1 MKDSFLLPTPHWE
14 FMFRKVLI
22 ANRGEIAVRIIRA
35 CRDLGISPVAVYSE
49 PDRTSL
55 HVRMADEAYLLGP
68 APSIES
74 YLNIE
79 KVIETA
85 GRAGADA
92 IHPGYGFLSENP
104 NFAAACENSGIP
116 MIGPSAES
124 MRLIGT
130 KTSARALLR
139 QHSIPLVPGTHRSLE
154 SADEAIEE
162 ARILGYPVMIKA
174 VAGGGGKGMRLVKD
188 ESLMAADF
196 TAAGSEALN
205 SFGDPSLYLEKYVTA
220 PRHIE
225 IQVLADRRGNVIFL
239 GERDC
244 SIQRRHQKVL
254 EECPSPFLDEGL
266 RRRMGEVAVRVARAV
281 NYENAGT
288 VEFLVDSARNFYFLE
303 MNTRLQV
310 EHPVT
315 EAVTGVDIVCEQFK
329 IANGEPLSLSQDQV
343 HMRGWAVECRIY
355 AEDPDRGLLPSP
367 GVIRRLQEPMG
378 TGVRLDSGIY
388 QGWEVS
394 IHYDPLLA
402 KLTTFGTSREQ
413 AISRMS
419 RAIQEYRIGGI
430 KTNIPLLLE
439 ILRSEGFLAG
449 KTHTEFVDEMYMA
462 VLSKKEHAAPVFQ
475 PYALAAALAYSER
488 TESSPKTGSPE
499 SPNAWK
505 LSGRPGFSTARH
517 R

>member
-1 MKDSFLLPTPHWE
+1 
-14 FMFRKVLI
+14 MFRKVLI

-49 PDRTSL
+49 PDRASL

-68 APSIES
+68 ASSVES

-79 KVIETA
+79 KVIQAAE
-85 GRAGADA
+85 RAGADA
-92 IHPGYGFLSENP
+92 IHPGYGFLSENST
-104 NFAAACENSGIP
+104 FAAACENSGIP

-124 MRLIGT
+124 MRLMGN
-130 KTSARALLR
+130 KTSARTLLH
-139 QHSIPLVPGTHRSLE
+139 QHGISLVPGTHTPLKSV
-154 SADEAIEE
+154 DEAIEE
-162 ARILGYPVMIKA
+162 ARVLGYPVMVKA
-174 VAGGGGKGMRLVKD
+174 AAGGGGKGMRLVND
-188 ESLMAADF
+188 ESQMAADF
-196 TAAGSEALN
+196 IAAGSEAFN
-205 SFGDPSLYLEKYVTA
+205 SFGDASLYLEKCVRA

-225 IQVLADRRGNVIFL
+225 IQVLADRKGNVIFL

-266 RRRMGEVAVRVARAV
+266 RRRMGETAVRVARAV
-281 NYENAGT
+281 DYENAGT
-288 VEFLVDSARNFYFLE
+288 VEFLVDSDRNFYFLE

-329 IANGEPLSLSQDQV
+329 IANGEPLSLRQNQV
-343 HMRGWAVECRIY
+343 HMRGWAIECRIY

-367 GVIRRLQEPMG
+367 GVIQRLQEPIG
-378 TGVRLDSGIY
+378 PGVRLDSGIY

-394 IHYDPLLA
+394 IHYDPLLS

-413 AISRMS
+413 AIARMT

-449 KTHTEFVDEMYMA
+449 NAHTEFLDEMHMA
-462 VLSKKEHAAPVFQ
+462 VPPQRERAASVFE
-475 PYALAAALAYSER
+475 PYALAAALAYTER
-488 TESSPKTGSPE
+488 TESSSRGAGPE
-499 SPNAWK
+499 SQNAWK
-505 LSGRPGFSTARH
+505 LSGRPGFSAARH